1 MRHHNG
7 NRKFGRETKQR
18 RALLNGLAISLVE
31 KGKIETTLAKAKE
44 LRSYVEPIVTK
55 AKLGTIHARR
65 MVLAQLMN
73 NSEQTKKLFE
83 VYAPKYKETPGGY
96 TRVVRLGQRLG
107 DGAEMAIIEFV

>member
-1 MRHHNG
+1 
-7 NRKFGRETKQR
+7 
-18 RALLNGLAISLVE
+18 
-31 KGKIETTLAKAKE
+31 
-44 LRSYVEPIVTK
+44 
-55 AKLGTIHARR
+55 